1 MWQIINGDVVYKPR
15 TFDFVNPAT
24 GEIPDE
30 KELFRQKQGMK
41 EIEIRNLKQRL
52 SSQAFAWIKVGTDNP
67 DDPIV
72 DRQVRRGPKGTFK
85 LTYTGDILDKGP
97 QSGPVKYKQGTPK
110 PAAAIGPGKGSL
122 SLETTAKADE
132 TLSSVENAR
141 IDETTETRKLDDKQ
155 QKRVLNKELNLSRSH
170 MLAREELRKSAKPE
184 VTEFT
189 DRRPPPIE
197 GPRKQAPW
205 LAKPFNTK
213 PPEEKPRATK
223 EEVAAAKKKAGLTA
237 QQETDRTFKGTTK
250 KVDRD
255 GNIIKKVINEYTP
268 AKRSSTEA
276 EVKKAIDSLDSN
288 IEKLKKIIDKQP
300 VNSRTEETARS
311 LKRVEYMKLIK
322 EAEYKDLMSRRPSQ
336 KVGTSVRPP
345 SISKL
350 QKEQSYLENRLSKID
365 EAIKE
370 NVDKYNSIKKY
381 EYGKAAP
388 KEELLKVIKS
398 NVADKKFA
406 TEALKVVLLILKRGR
421 IP

>member
-1 MWQIINGDVVYKPR
+1 MWQIIDGDVVYKPR
-15 TFDFVNPAT
+15 TFDFVNPVT
-24 GEIPDE
+24 GEIPDD

-52 SSQAFAWIKVGTDNP
+52 SSQSFAWIKVGTDNP

-122 SLETTAKADE
+122 PLETTAKADI

-141 IDETTETRKLDDKQ
+141 ADMQRSKIESDNK
-155 QKRVLNKELNLSRSH
+155 KRIEKEK
-170 MLAREELRKSAKPE
+170 AE
-184 VTEFT
+184 
-189 DRRPPPIE
+189 
-197 GPRKQAPW
+197 
-205 LAKPFNTK
+205 
-213 PPEEKPRATK
+213 
-223 EEVAAAKKKAGLTA
+223 KKAINKGKPVPESLSF
-237 QQETDRTFKGTTK
+237 EDIDRKFKGTTK
-250 KVDRD
+250 NGEV
-255 GNIIKKVINEYTP
+255 KKYTP
-268 AKRSSTEA
+268 AKPSTEI

-311 LKRVEYMKLIK
+311 LKRLEYMKLIK
-322 EAEYKDLMSRRPSQ
+322 EAEYKDLMSARSSQ
-336 KVGTSVRPP
+336 KVGTSVKPP
-345 SISKL
+345 SIEKL
-350 QKEQSYLENRLSKID
+350 KKEAGYLDRRLDKID
-365 EAIKE
+365 AAIKE
-370 NVDKYNSIKKY
+370 NVDKYNGIKKY

-388 KEELLKVIKS
+388 KQELLKVIKS
-398 NVADKKFA
+398 HVADKKFA
-406 TEALKVVLLILKRGR
+406 TEALKIVLGILARRR